1 MKQCFLK
8 KAVGNRGLILFF
20 GGWGSSPELFSGHEI
35 EPGYDCIFCWDY
47 RDLGFS
53 FDSLGGYDRVSVYA
67 WSMGVWVAQ
76 HVLSGRLAVEPEAA
90 IAVCGTPH
98 PVDDLRG
105 IPRAVFLGTMK
116 NMSDPVLRKFRKRMC
131 GHDLDAYMSR
141 VGNRTVEELSEELES
156 LFVFVTGGEAD
167 RTPVAGL
174 RLSWNVAVIG
184 EDDLIFPAA
193 NQLRDWTSEELG
205 GTCETVVVKSPH
217 YGEEMFRKLLLGGYR
232 RR

>member
-8 KAVGNRGLILFF
+8 KAAGNRGLILFF
-20 GGWGSSPELFSGHEI
+20 GGWGSSPELFSGLET

-141 VGNRTVEELSEELES
+141 VGNRTVEELSEELEA
-156 LFVFVTGGEAD
+156 LFAFVTGAEAG
-167 RTPVAGL
+167 TPVAGL

-205 GTCETVVVKSPH
+205 GTCETVVVKSAH
-217 YGEEMFRKLLLGGYR
+217 YGEEMFRKLLFGGYR

>member
-8 KAVGNRGLILFF
+8 KAAGNRGLILFF
-20 GGWGSSPELFSGHEI
+20 GGWGSSPELFSGLET

-156 LFVFVTGGEAD
+156 LFAFVTGAEAGI
-167 RTPVAGL
+167 PVAGL

-205 GTCETVVVKSPH
+205 GTCETGVVKSAH